1 MWKSQPLV
9 PVNKTLCEN
18 RVFADDRVRKV
29 TVGEPWSSVKG
40 PLMTGDAW
48 TRTRT
53 QGRGRGGVTGPGLGL
68 PAPGTVSPAVSA
80 VKLALRGAWSQHP
93 GRTDAELCPLVPFSS
108 ISGSPPRLWQ
118 NRGSPVHSSHGGHS
132 TGSGQGQVGKEVRVS
147 CGRTLSNRLRPASL
161 LTCFEGTGS
170 WAGTEPGRFRL

>member
-9 PVNKTLCEN
+9 PVNVTLCEN

-68 PAPGTVSPAVSA
+68 PAPRTVSPAVSA

-93 GRTDAELCPLVPFSS
+93 GRTDAELCPSGAVLQHFRFSS
-108 ISGSPPRLWQ
+108 PPMAEPRFPGPFKP
-118 NRGSPVHSSHGGHS
+118 R
-132 TGSGQGQVGKEVRVS
+132 
-147 CGRTLSNRLRPASL
+147 RP
-161 LTCFEGTGS
+161 
-170 WAGTEPGRFRL
+170 